1 MAKVTMVCG
10 MLLTLLGLVCFVFA
24 KQLGAADR
32 SATALIPMFLGVPL
46 MLLRLRDQHRYAA
59 IEMGMNHVGEI
70 GYLTE
75 LARPTVAL
83 VDLDLPG
90 MSGAEL
96 LEYLNQKAP
105 PIKTVLV
112 TAACEERVAK
122 LTEGAPLPYFRKPID
137 LNALLRTLAE
147 SPARN

>member
-1 MAKVTMVCG
+1 METFYPRNTGRDVLV
-10 MLLTLLGLVCFVFA
+10 LLIEDENVSRKALGRLLAGHGYTTETVE
-24 KQLGAADR
+24 
-32 SATALIPMFLGVPL
+32 TAEEAL
-46 MLLRLRDQHRYAA
+46 A
-59 IEMGMNHVGEI
+59 ILSVGQ
-70 GYLTE
+70 
-75 LARPTVAL
+75 RPTVAL

>member
-1 MAKVTMVCG
+1 MQFGIFDMMFQDFHGAEATKPARQAVLIVEDERISRRALALLMSASGYPTQAVASAEEALKV
-10 MLLTLLGLVCFVFA
+10 L
-24 KQLGAADR
+24 KQGE
-32 SATALIPMFLGVPL
+32 TP
-46 MLLRLRDQHRYAA
+46 A
-59 IEMGMNHVGEI
+59 I
-70 GYLTE
+70 
-75 LARPTVAL
+75 AL